1 MIPVLRTKLDRQT
14 PFSFSC
20 KQCLQCCNAKKI
32 QVNPYEI
39 ARLARNLGISTT
51 AFIARYTVEN
61 GSFLQTTHNKT
72 CLFLGA
78 GGCLV
83 HADRPLVCRLYPLA
97 RHVNHK
103 GDEWFSELQP
113 ETGCRGILKRS
124 GSIENYLEEQ
134 GATPYMLA
142 ANSYLNLLWEMMTIL
157 ENTDNDDKESPDEE
171 MNTLLENGQLM
182 DMDAALNIYCQEREL
197 PVPHSVEEKMQ
208 MHLDALYLW
217 TKEKP

>member
-14 PFSFSC
+14 PFGFSC
-20 KQCLQCCNAKKI
+20 KQCLQCCTAKKI

-39 ARLARNLGISTT
+39 ARLARNLDISTT
-51 AFIARYTVEN
+51 AFIARYTVHN

-78 GGCLV
+78 EGCLV

-113 ETGCRGILKRS
+113 EQGCRGIHKKT
-124 GSIENYLEEQ
+124 GTIENYLEEQ

-157 ENTDNDDKESPDEE
+157 ESTTQDDKDGTEE
-171 MNTLLENGQLM
+171 PENTMVENGQLM

-197 PVPHSVEEKMQ
+197 RVPRSVEKKMQ
-208 MHLDALYLW
+208 MHLEALYLW